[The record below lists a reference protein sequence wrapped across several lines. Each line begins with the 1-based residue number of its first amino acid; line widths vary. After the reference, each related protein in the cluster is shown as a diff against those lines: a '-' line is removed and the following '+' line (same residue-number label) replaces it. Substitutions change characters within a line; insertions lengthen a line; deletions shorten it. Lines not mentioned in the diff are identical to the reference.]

1 MPGPSIDRP
10 RRPKGA
16 QGAVRA
22 QGRSAIKCGT
32 EAPFGRKAMRRSS
45 LQKALTEFE
54 IGILVLSF
62 IATLA
67 WLYLVFKI
75 TSVLDALQHNLSALL
90 GSA

>member
-1 MPGPSIDRP
+1 
-10 RRPKGA
+10 
-16 QGAVRA
+16 
-22 QGRSAIKCGT
+22 
-32 EAPFGRKAMRRSS
+32 MRRSS

-54 IGILVLSF
+54 IGILALSF

-75 TSVLDALQHNLSALL
+75 TSVLDALQRNLSVLL